1 MIKQVFLSDQK
12 YFSPQKKSNGSF
24 IFCFQD
30 SNMWTMYV
38 DIFAGYKQ
46 VETILKFNCCLWNV
60 FISCTYRIIKIF
72 LSQSLFFFTSLKI
85 KSDFCTTIKQGLIS
99 KKQTVVSGLQLDK
112 YKERGRV
119 WAKTLLRK
127 SCGGLFLL
135 KQKIFKKIAW
145 I

>member
-12 YFSPQKKSNGSF
+12 YFSPPKKSNGSF

-46 VETILKFNCCLWNV
+46 AETILKFNCCLWNV
-60 FISCTYRIIKIF
+60 CIYFLHIQNHQNIF
-72 LSQSLFFFTSLKI
+72 EPILIFFFTSLKI
-85 KSDFCTTIKQGLIS
+85 KSDFCTTIKQ

-119 WAKTLLRK
+119 WAKVLLRK

-135 KQKIFKKIAW
+135 NRI
-145 I
+145 

>member
-1 MIKQVFLSDQK
+1 MIKQVLLSDQK

-24 IFCFQD
+24 NFFCFQD

-46 VETILKFNCCLWNV
+46 AETILKFNCCLWNV
-60 FISCTYRIIKIF
+60 CIYFLHIQNHQNISEPILI
-72 LSQSLFFFTSLKI
+72 FFTLKI
-85 KSDFCTTIKQGLIS
+85 KSDFCRTIKQGLIS

-119 WAKTLLRK
+119 WTKVLLRK
-127 SCGGLFLL
+127 SCGGLFL
-135 KQKIFKKIAW
+135 
-145 I
+145 